1 MAGVP
6 RGPALVGGGGARL
19 AHEPGR
25 GRFRRPLTPSGRGHL
40 PGRCC
45 GSPDG
50 QASSESNEADSPSGR
65 PALRFRRSGCDA
77 ALAKPLDMAQSVTC
91 PRNAKDRLRRV
102 EGREG

>member
-6 RGPALVGGGGARL
+6 RGPALVGEGARL
-19 AHEPGR
+19 ANEPGS
-25 GRFRRPLTPSGRGHL
+25 GGFRTRVTPSGRDHL
-40 PGRCC
+40 PGRRW

-50 QASSESNEADSPSGR
+50 QALSESNEADSPGGR
-65 PALRFRRSGCDA
+65 PALRSQRSGRDA